1 MCGSSRPT
9 VTLWFDP
16 SHRPRAG
23 PQSST
28 SCLRCSRCVRR
39 LVMSRLRQSPA
50 SPSGPVQH
58 ACFLRVSVPL
68 TGRAVLWRLTIRRV
82 LDHNERQSEDV
93 NTHLSR
99 SHRSDSTY
107 APEQAPRYI
116 GQQWR
121 RYSTLGGS
129 LLRCMELSMFHISC
143 FQPLLDEFPARNRVN
158 GLDEI
163 LVRDVIECPS
173 DVGIEHPLLG
183 LVRSGQSVD
192 FFNGVMATSPWSES
206 VATTLKSGF
215 PGWFKGVLHHR
226 LKTAIHHDGDSEWP

>member
-1 MCGSSRPT
+1 MVLRPVNGATVSSVRRDAHDYYDHSELTTPAHRPGRSSQVPGKRVVSSLVAASVLRPVRADFQARSRLCGPEDRDCLMCGSSSPT
-9 VTLWFDP
+9 MTLWFDP

-28 SCLRCSRCVRR
+28 SCIRCSRCVRR

-82 LDHNERQSEDV
+82 LDHDERQSEDV

-107 APEQAPRYI
+107 APEQAP
-116 GQQWR
+116 
-121 RYSTLGGS
+121 
-129 LLRCMELSMFHISC
+129 
-143 FQPLLDEFPARNRVN
+143 
-158 GLDEI
+158 
-163 LVRDVIECPS
+163 S
-173 DVGIEHPLLG
+173 DVGKQGRWWSRDGAHLP
-183 LVRSGQSVD
+183 
-192 FFNGVMATSPWSES
+192 TS
-206 VATTLKSGF
+206 
-215 PGWFKGVLHHR
+215 R
-226 LKTAIHHDGDSEWP
+226 